1 MCVNF
6 KNYFSGLVI
15 VVCLSLVQGDFKYN
29 VSLSQMETCKHYA
42 IPATRGYVYTDFF
55 HVRGMNNNKLAA
67 NELLH
72 LKFYVMTA
80 RDAHILLSVTD
91 HPRLLDRVYEIGKEL
106 CVKRPAFSSI
116 SGNLF
121 NILVIGAG
129 RNKFSTIRT
138 SIGRRRVATDMEA
151 NILSVLDPT
160 PIEIVQTKGE
170 EML

>member
-6 KNYFSGLVI
+6 KNYFAGLVI
-15 VVCLSLVQGDFKYN
+15 VTCLSLVQGDFKYN
-29 VSLSQMETCKHYA
+29 VILSQMETCTHYA

-55 HVRGMNNNKLAA
+55 HIRGMNNNKLAA

-91 HPRLLDRVYEIGKEL
+91 RPRLLNRVYEI
-106 CVKRPAFSSI
+106 
-116 SGNLF
+116 
-121 NILVIGAG
+121 VIGAG

-138 SIGRRRVATDMEA
+138 SIGRRRVATDMET
-151 NILSVLDPT
+151 NKRIKICRQLKMILNNSKHSSIKL
-160 PIEIVQTKGE
+160 KYK
-170 EML
+170 